1 MRLRLFGCAVM
12 AVAVLA
18 VVGRSESP
26 VHAQAPPPAAPGTFA
41 AEVSAAS
48 AEYGVPEEL
57 LLAMGYVNTRW
68 ESYDYPSLDGGWGV
82 MHLVQNGSVD
92 TLGEA
97 SGLTGVGTE
106 QLKTDRAQ
114 NLRGG
119 AALLAARGPGGGSA
133 DPNSWYEAVA
143 SLGGG
148 ALYANQVY
156 DALGAGASGT
166 LSTGETVVLAA
177 QNGAAVQEGV
187 LAQASG
193 GYPEAIWYPANYW
206 NYEDGRLGRSVDKIV
221 IHVAQGSY
229 ASAMNWFQNEA
240 AGTSAHYTV
249 RSADGVVGQS
259 VGEENAAWHAGNEE
273 YNLTSVGIEHEGF
286 VDDPSWFTDAMYR
299 SSARLAAYLCNKYG
313 IPVDRAHIIGHNEV
327 PGADHT
333 DPGPYWDWDLYMA
346 YVAEY
351 AGVSYS
357 GMGAGTAQYDQYG
370 AGIAQ
375 YGSATTRYDQYGS
388 QYYDQYGAA
397 VLGASVG
404 SSAGYERV
412 VDNADAT
419 TSGRFGVSAA
429 WGWSNWNGGRH
440 FWNYRFAYPSPVSDT
455 AVYEFDVPAR
465 GRYEVYGWWPSHPDY
480 NPTTP
485 VGIKTASGWEWTTVD
500 QTQNGGRWVSLG
512 TYDMAAG
519 DGPTVQVS
527 RWSGNWGYIVAD
539 AFRLVGR

>member
-1 MRLRLFGCAVM
+1 MRLRLFGCAVLT
-12 AVAVLA
+12 VLVLA
-18 VVGRSESP
+18 AVGRSESP
-26 VHAQAPPPAAPGTFA
+26 VRAQEVAAPGAFA

-48 AEYGVPEEL
+48 AEFGVPEEL
-57 LLAMGYVNTRW
+57 LIAMGYVNTCW
-68 ESYDYPSLDGGWGV
+68 ETYDYPSIDGGWGV
-82 MHLVQNGSVD
+82 MHLVQNESQD

-97 SGLTGVGTE
+97 SGLTGVSTE

-119 AALLAARGPGGGSA
+119 AALLAARGPDGGGT
-133 DPNSWYEAVA
+133 DLDSWYEAVA

-166 LSTGETVVLAA
+166 LSTGETVVLPARS
-177 QNGAAVQEGV
+177 GASVQEGV
-187 LAQASG
+187 LAQASA
-193 GYPEAIWYPANYW
+193 GYPEAIWYPADYW
-206 NYEDGRLGRSVDKIV
+206 NYEDGRLGRAVDKIV
-221 IHVAQGSY
+221 IHVTQGSY
-229 ASAMNWFQNEA
+229 ASAMNWFQNPA
-240 AGTSAHYTV
+240 AGVSAHYTV

-259 VGEENAAWHAGNEE
+259 VSEENAAWHAGNEE

-299 SSARLAAYLCNKYG
+299 SSARLAAYLCDKYG
-313 IPVDRAHIIGHNEV
+313 IPVDRQHIIGHNEV
-327 PGADHT
+327 PGATHT
-333 DPGPYWDWDLYMA
+333 DPGPYWDWDLYMS

-351 AGVSYS
+351 AGVSGS

-370 AGIAQ
+370 
-375 YGSATTRYDQYGS
+375 YDQYDSGGA
-388 QYYDQYGAA
+388 QYDQYGA
-397 VLGASVG
+397 GSGGYWG
-404 SSAGYERV
+404 SSAGYEQV

-419 TSGRFGVSAA
+419 TSGRFEVSSA
-429 WGWSNWNGGRH
+429 WGWSNWNAGRH
-440 FWNYRFAYPSPVSDT
+440 YWNYRFAYPSPVSDT
-455 AVYEFDVPAR
+455 AVYEFEVPAR

-500 QTQNGGRWVSLG
+500 QTQNGGQWVSLG
-512 TYDMAAG
+512 TYEMAAG

-527 RWSGNWGYIVAD
+527 RWSGSWGYVIAD